1 MTLQNSSLFS
11 GELCS
16 KEYIEEN
23 WKECVNSLIFSLEHT
38 KSNKT
43 SNYSFSDNIIV
54 YFILFMIIV
63 IFIIFYLIIMYIEI
77 MNKRI
82 NLCLSEIDD
91 KNNNTHNS
99 FNKYKTEHNLLIE
112 QIFKK
117 LCTFKTI
124 KDEYNNN
131 IITLTNNFKHIQ
143 NNDHKILKK
152 DINSTIEDFKDY
164 IKIIVNYI
172 DKKVDEKIQNINEN
186 RDNIS
191 LLNNKL
197 ELLCNDKI
205 ENNEILKLNKI
216 VETIDICFSF
226 FLSLNIEK
234 SIFHSLFYIKNEEI
248 EIFIGI
254 EQEPIFQV
262 LSKYFGKYYL
272 DKFYPI
278 KFLKHD
284 IKKYSDN
291 FTRYYGLKTNSIY
304 ELVDSIK
311 YERNNFIDIQSF
323 ESNTFETKN
332 NLSNFR
338 LLNET
343 EIEYELRLLSKVK
356 NYFDKLYTIYQKY
369 IYYGID
375 FKKK

>member
-1 MTLQNSSLFS
+1 MTLQNSSLFT

-23 WKECVNSLIFSLEHT
+23 WKECVNSLIFSLE

-43 SNYSFSDNIIV
+43 SNYSFSDNVIM
-54 YFILFMIIV
+54 YFLLFMIIV
-63 IFIIFYLIIMYIEI
+63 ILIIFCLIIMYIEI

-91 KNNNTHNS
+91 KNNNTYNS
-99 FNKYKTEHNLLIE
+99 FNKYKTEHNLLIQ

-186 RDNIS
+186 RDNINS
-191 LLNNKL
+191 LNSRL

-254 EQEPIFQV
+254 EQEQIFQV

-369 IYYGID
+369 IYYGIN
-375 FKKK
+375 FEKK